1 MLFFFSAFCY
11 HIAMPP
17 FYVQLVLLSMGASLL
32 FCVLLYAF
40 GKRPATVQPLYRENA
55 FPTVWDTIY
64 TAWFILVFVVLLA
77 LNLPMNAAEEAMAKE
92 NVPVSSL
99 LFSMLLQAA
108 IYIPMVVR
116 FALLPKR
123 ERESMGFWRGTGW
136 VALTVFG
143 VLCVCAA
150 MTQMHVDKLIME
162 LTGSPEQQ
170 EVVQSMMDGNAA
182 QKLIL
187 AVAAIVMAPIG
198 EEVCF
203 RGFIYNILRG
213 RAGVWGAAM
222 ATGLLFGVV
231 HCSLVQLLPLT
242 VFGILQCLLYER
254 SKTLLLP
261 MAVHAVF
268 NSLNVMVILLLPYL
282 PEAVK
287 QGM

>member
-1 MLFFFSAFCY
+1 
-11 HIAMPP
+11 MPP
-17 FYVQLVLLSMGASLL
+17 FYIQLVLLSMGCALL
-32 FCVLLYAF
+32 FCGLLYAF
-40 GKRPATVQPLYRENA
+40 GKRPVALQPLYREYT
-55 FPTVWDTIY
+55 FPTVWDTLY
-64 TAWFILVFVVLLA
+64 TAWFILIFVVLLA

-92 NVPVSSL
+92 TVPVSAL
-99 LFSMLLQAA
+99 LISMLMQASV
-108 IYIPMVVR
+108 YIPMVVR

-123 ERESMGFWRGTGW
+123 ERTPMGFWKATGW
-136 VALTVFG
+136 VSLTVFG

-150 MTQMHVDKLIME
+150 MTQLHLDKLIME

-203 RGFIYNILRG
+203 RGFIYNILRS
-213 RAGVWGAAM
+213 RAGVWAAAL

-242 VFGILQCLLYER
+242 VFGVLQCLLYEKSR
-254 SKTLLLP
+254 TLLLP